1 VRHLV
6 LAATCSAAALAA
18 AAVACASSQASRSPL
33 GESWRSPLERSH
45 PLAGRVYDVRGGRFA
60 SWAEL
65 EASVASPRFVLL
77 GETHDN
83 ADHHLLQ
90 ARLVRAVA
98 ASGRR
103 DAVAFE
109 MLDAGEQAAVDRA
122 LARAPRSP
130 DAIAEETRWDK
141 SGWPDFALYRPVFA
155 AALDAGFPIAAVNLT
170 RAQARDVVRRGPEVL
185 DAPVRRLLDKA
196 GPLPEAALQD
206 LRKEMAASH
215 CGALPESMMDPMVLM
230 QRARDVK
237 MAQRTAAAADAVG
250 GGAVLVAGAGHVRRD
265 RGVPAY
271 LALEAPSAPVLAVGF
286 LEVSADA
293 PEPADYAKDLGVP
306 ALPFDWVVF
315 TPRAER
321 QDPCEGLRARV
332 QKGRDGGRPMGG
344 WLDGGVREGGAPDG
358 AGWGTKGEKEAD
370 L

>member
-1 VRHLV
+1 MRRLV
-6 LAATCSAAALAA
+6 LAVACAAAALAA
-18 AAVACASSQASRSPL
+18 SVAACAGSQASRSPA

-45 PLAGRVYDVRGGRFA
+45 PLAGRVYDVRAGRFA

-65 EASVASPRFVLL
+65 EAAVAAPRFVLL

-98 ASGRR
+98 GSGRR
-103 DAVAFE
+103 MAVAFE
-109 MLDAGEQAAVDRA
+109 MLDAGEQKAVDRA
-122 LARAPRSP
+122 LARAPGDP
-130 DAIAEETRWDK
+130 DALAAETRWAK
-141 SGWPDFALYRPVFA
+141 SGWPDFALYRPIFT

-170 RAQARDVVRRGPEVL
+170 RDQAREVVRRGPDVL
-185 DAPVRRLLDKA
+185 EAPVRELLEKA
-196 GPLPEAALQD
+196 GPLPGPVLED

-215 CGALPESMMDPMVLM
+215 CGALPESMMEPMVVM

-237 MAQRTAAAADAVG
+237 MAQRTAAAADAAG

-271 LALEAPSAPVLAVGF
+271 LALEAPSAPILAVAF
-286 LEVSADA
+286 LEVSADET
-293 PEPADYAKDLGVP
+293 EPGAYASDMGVP

-321 QDPCEGLRARV
+321 DDPCEGLRARV
-332 QKGRDGGRPMGG
+332 EKGRDGGRPMGG
-344 WLDGGVREGGAPDG
+344 WLDGGAPD
-358 AGWGTKGEKEAD
+358 AGRSGTKSDKEAD